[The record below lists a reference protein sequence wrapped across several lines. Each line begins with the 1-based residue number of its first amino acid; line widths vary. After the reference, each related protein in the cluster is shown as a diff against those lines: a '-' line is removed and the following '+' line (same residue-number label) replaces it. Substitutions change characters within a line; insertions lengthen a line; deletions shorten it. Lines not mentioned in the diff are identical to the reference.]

1 VNDREVLLVNKVV
14 LDSILHS
21 LSRATPNFEFS
32 EEQITDI
39 TIVIYDGIVATAKA
53 LHKLS

>member
-14 LDSILHS
+14 LDSILHN
-21 LSRATPNFEFS
+21 LARATPNSEFS
-32 EEQITDI
+32 KENIIAVSKVLFKGLNE
-39 TIVIYDGIVATAKA
+39 TAKA